1 MCVCVCVCVYELSVD
16 MCIASDAG
24 FLVDYISH
32 PVINSFTTAAAITI
46 AASQLKASLNQHSF
60 FRYICLKIIHNYSL
74 QILNSSQHQDSKV

>member
-1 MCVCVCVCVYELSVD
+1 V
-16 MCIASDAG
+16 SDAG

-60 FRYICLKIIHNYSL
+60 VHYQIKIKSKSKSLYFRHLAHRT
-74 QILNSSQHQDSKV
+74 